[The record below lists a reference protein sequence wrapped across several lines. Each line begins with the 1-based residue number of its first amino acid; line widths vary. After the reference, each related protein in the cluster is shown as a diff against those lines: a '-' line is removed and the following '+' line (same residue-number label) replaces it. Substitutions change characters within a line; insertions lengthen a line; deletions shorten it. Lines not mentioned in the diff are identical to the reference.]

1 LGCSSGAGAIWG
13 TDGWPTNGPQICSGT
28 LYYPEIEVAESI
40 YPIIWEKWQWATDS
54 GAPGR
59 WRGGCGVDNIWVA
72 DCDPQPIHLA
82 YAAEPFDYEVVPAI
96 AGGKVPKPNSK
107 KLIFANGNEEPPEAV
122 RQKMLYQLQSG
133 DKSIDYV
140 MGGAGVGNP
149 LERDIEAVREDVR
162 DGLVS
167 VESAR
172 DDYGVVID
180 PQTLEVDESETNKLR
195 DKL

>member
-1 LGCSSGAGAIWG
+1 
-13 TDGWPTNGPQICSGT
+13 
-28 LYYPEIEVAESI
+28 
-40 YPIIWEKWQWATDS
+40 
-54 GAPGR
+54 
-59 WRGGCGVDNIWVA
+59 
-72 DCDPQPIHLA
+72 
-82 YAAEPFDYEVVPAI
+82 
-96 AGGKVPKPNSK
+96 
-107 KLIFANGNEEPPEAV
+107 
-122 RQKMLYQLQSG
+122 
-133 DKSIDYV
+133 
-140 MGGAGVGNP
+140 

>member
-1 LGCSSGAGAIWG
+1 
-13 TDGWPTNGPQICSGT
+13 
-28 LYYPEIEVAESI
+28 
-40 YPIIWEKWQWATDS
+40 
-54 GAPGR
+54 
-59 WRGGCGVDNIWVA
+59 
-72 DCDPQPIHLA
+72 
-82 YAAEPFDYEVVPAI
+82 
-96 AGGKVPKPNSK
+96 
-107 KLIFANGNEEPPEAV
+107 
-122 RQKMLYQLQSG
+122 
-133 DKSIDYV
+133 